1 MANLFRAF
9 FFKLKKDL
17 TFRVTLF
24 IGLGLAVFM
33 TLIYLAIDLGINTLS
48 QNGEREWIFCT
59 GQNLLITTLSPAQN
73 FGLAIPINLI
83 TFTVLEFT
91 QGTIRN
97 KIIAGNS
104 KTKIYFSLFFAGL
117 VFTFSLMITYIG
129 LCVGVSSI
137 IGGFDANGMIYSTS
151 GTATISPEFLWKIIV
166 LAVLAYIVIT
176 AAAVFFATLF
186 RSVGPCIPIVII
198 LLMAC
203 YLSGMII
210 GLLGSLLEDNETA
223 KIICTII
230 RYINPI
236 FMLSGFSQVDLNTG
250 ATIAKISNEQFIVQ
264 VVNNCVYIAAFLAG
278 GWAIF
283 IKRDVK

>member
-9 FFKLKKDL
+9 FFRLKKDL

-33 TLIYLAIDLGINTLS
+33 TLIYLLIDLGINS
-48 QNGEREWIFCT
+48 FSKGSIEWMFCT
-59 GQNLLITTLSPAQN
+59 GQNLLVTTLSPAQN

-117 VFTFSLMITYIG
+117 VFTFTLMIAYIG

-137 IGGFDANGMIYSTS
+137 IGGFDANGAIFATS
-151 GTATISPEFLWKIIV
+151 GTPNISPEFLWKIIV
-166 LAVLAYIVIT
+166 LAILAYIVIT

-186 RSVGPCIPIVII
+186 RNVGPCIPIVII
-198 LLMAC
+198 LLMVC

-210 GLLGSLLEDNETA
+210 GLLDYLIGENEVA
-223 KIICTII
+223 KVICTLI
-230 RYINPI
+230 RYVNPI
-236 FMLSGFSQVDLNTG
+236 FMLSGYSMQVDANTG
-250 ATIAKISNEQFIVQ
+250 ETLAVIKNEHFIVQ
-264 VVNNCVYIAAFLAG
+264 IVNNCVYIAAFLIG

-283 IKRDVK
+283 RKRDVK